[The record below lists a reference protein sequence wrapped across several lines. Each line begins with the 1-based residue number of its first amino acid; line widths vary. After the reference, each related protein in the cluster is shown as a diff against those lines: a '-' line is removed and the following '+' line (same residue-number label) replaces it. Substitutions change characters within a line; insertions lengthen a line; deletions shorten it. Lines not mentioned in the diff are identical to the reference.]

1 MEAIAASASTARPC
15 AKRHHRCE
23 RGLCSGS
30 GSCPALIGFLCVLVP
45 ASALAATPA
54 QCIAAAFP
62 VATACSTRGRP
73 ERSEDG
79 RLGGAGRAQAAGRA
93 RNGVGSPSNGLS
105 FYFQYDGIDSSAKC
119 VRTWGDGGIYDHVIT
134 YDTKASRT
142 LVENSL
148 GAVTLY
154 QMNNVGQVISV
165 TDALGGETKYEYE
178 HASGQKTKETD
189 PAGATTISV
198 YDARGNL
205 IKTVNPDGAE
215 LVLEYDEGNRLT
227 RAVDPIG
234 GQWRWGY
241 DENGR
246 LIGRANPLE
255 ERTQFQW
262 EGPLLIALIDP
273 RGQQTALG
281 YDSARNLTSLTT
293 PDQSVS
299 GWSYDGFGRTRESVD
314 PNGNRRA
321 LQRDALGRVTQVA
334 EPDGNQRTLTYDR
347 EGNVT
352 RAQDR
357 HYDVGFEYRGLHRLA
372 ARSQAGTRV
381 EFLYDTE
388 DQLVAIKNEHGFAY
402 RFILGP
408 TGNVDEEWG
417 FDDLRRRYLR
427 DGAGRVILI
436 RRPAGKTST
445 FAYDTAGRVSAVTY
459 NDGTQEAYVY
469 RADGALLKAA
479 NDAASVE
486 FERDALGRITREIS
500 GEDWVASEYDALGLR
515 RSLRSS
521 KGLFQSI
528 RRNAM
533 GDVLALDAEIAGST
547 TSSTPSQASSTGNT
561 TFNATFQRDRL
572 GLELE
577 RELPGGIRARWQRD
591 TLGRPVRHEVWR
603 GNQFQGAKQYVW
615 DVNDRLTKAIDAMTG
630 PVEYTHDALGNL
642 AAARYVDGKVDL
654 RMPDAVGNLFR
665 TPERNDRKYGPA
677 GQLLEA
683 RDERGVTTYD
693 YDPEGNLIKKVESD
707 GAVWKY
713 EWNGAGMLARVVRP
727 NGHVVE
733 LGYDPLARRTFK
745 KYRGKTTKWIWDGN
759 VPLHEWVER
768 DADAVDEDF
777 ARVPREHD
785 ATIADEKTLRA
796 LLARRPSQ
804 GPPRDAD
811 FAKSFEANISVGTRE
826 APATW
831 LFEPESF
838 APLAKLVDGQRF
850 GIVTDHLGTPK
861 AMFDDAGREVWGADV
876 DVDGDLR
883 NLHGERDAC
892 PFRWPGQYEDVETG
906 LYYNLF
912 RYYDPQ
918 AGHYCCQDP
927 IRLRASLAFYASPND
942 PLTWVDPMGLAA
954 CGGTAAERLP
964 PMKGMS
970 VSEAEETLA
979 AEGFTRTNPANP
991 RNQRWVHPDGS
1002 EAQIHGYGNASA
1014 GPFKSGNNAHIH
1026 KDIGRHGEPGT
1037 VALSD
1042 RGIPSTDPSETH
1054 IGIANPKD
1062 FPSVAGRPNGS

>member
-1 MEAIAASASTARPC
+1 VTALGRPL
-15 AKRHHRCE
+15 AW
-23 RGLCSGS
+23 LV
-30 GSCPALIGFLCVLVP
+30 PALIGFLCVLVP

-62 VATACSTRGRP
+62 VATACPTRGRP

-105 FYFQYDGIDSSAKC
+105 FYFQFDGIDSSAKC

-154 QMNNVGQVISV
+154 QMNEFGQVISII
-165 TDALGGETKYEYE
+165 DALGAETKYEYE
-178 HASGQKTKETD
+178 HASGQKTKEVD
-189 PAGATTISV
+189 PMGAATVSV

-215 LVLEYDEGNRLT
+215 LALEYDQGNRLT

-246 LIGRANPLE
+246 LIGRANPLD

-262 EGPLLIALIDP
+262 EGAQLVAVVDA
-273 RGQQTALG
+273 RGQQTVLG

-299 GWSYDGFGRTRESVD
+299 SWRYDGFGRARESVD
-314 PNGNRRA
+314 PNGNRRT

-334 EPDGNQRTLTYDR
+334 EPDGNQRHLAYDR

-357 HYDVGFEYRGLHRLA
+357 HYDVGFEYRGMNRLA
-372 ARSQAGTRV
+372 ARTQAGTRV

-388 DQLVAIKNEHGFAY
+388 DQLIAIKNEHGFAY
-402 RFILGP
+402 RVILGP

-427 DGAGRVILI
+427 DPAGRVTLI
-436 RRPAGKTST
+436 SRPAGKTST
-445 FAYDTAGRVSAVTY
+445 FAYDAAGRVSAVTY
-459 NDGTQEAYVY
+459 NDGTQEVYTY
-469 RADGALLKAA
+469 RADGALLKAT
-479 NDAASVE
+479 NDAASIE
-486 FERDALGRITREIS
+486 FERDALGRITRELS

-515 RSLRSS
+515 RTLRSS
-521 KGLFQSI
+521 KGLLQRI

-547 TSSTPSQASSTGNT
+547 TSSVPSQSPSAGNT
-561 TFNATFQRDRL
+561 TFSATFQRDRL

-591 TLGRPVRHEVWR
+591 TLGRPVRHEIWR
-603 GNQFQGAKQYVW
+603 GRQFQGAKQYFW
-615 DVNDRLTKAIDAMTG
+615 DVNDRLTKVIDAMTG

-642 AAARYVDGKVDL
+642 AAAAYADGKVDL

-665 TPERNDRKYGPA
+665 TADRSDRKYGPA

-683 RDERGVTTYD
+683 RDARGVTTYE
-693 YDPEGNLIKKVESD
+693 YDAEGNLTKKTEPD
-707 GAVWKY
+707 GSVWVY
-713 EWNGAGMLARVVRP
+713 QWNGAGMLARVVRP
-727 NGHVVE
+727 NGHAVE
-733 LGYDPLARRTFK
+733 FEYDPLARRTAK
-745 KYRGKTTKWIWDGN
+745 KYRGKTTRWIWDGN
-759 VPLHEWVER
+759 LPLHEWVER

-777 ARVPREHD
+777 VRAPREGD
-785 ATIADEKTLRA
+785 AVDAREEARKAI
-796 LLARRPSQ
+796 LAGRPAN
-804 GPPRDAD
+804 GPPVDTGSA
-811 FAKSFEANISVGTRE
+811 ASLAAASNPGSVN
-826 APATW
+826 APVTW
-831 LFEPESF
+831 VFEPESF
-838 APLAKLVDGQRF
+838 APLAKIVGGQRF
-850 GIVTDHLGTPK
+850 GVVTDHLGTPK

-876 DVDGDLR
+876 DAYGDLR
-883 NLHGERDAC
+883 NLLGGRDAC
-892 PFRWPGQYEDVETG
+892 RFRSPGQYEDDETG
-906 LYYNLF
+906 LYYNRW
-912 RYYDPQ
+912 RYYSPELATFSSSDP
-918 AGHYCCQDP
+918 
-927 IRLRASLAFYASPND
+927 LRASAGIRAYGYVSNPLHLLDPLGLVETVLTNGTVYRGGGNTPVNFTPRPGIDTSGDKAGLSTFQDLEKAAKPGEKAQIIDIEKLGPDVEAVLNDDNGHVSIRPTND
-942 PLTWVDPMGLAA
+942 P
-954 CGGTAAERLP
+954 
-964 PMKGMS
+964 
-970 VSEAEETLA
+970 
-979 AEGFTRTNPANP
+979 EGVKLQAWA
-991 RNQRWVHPDGS
+991 NQRGS
-1002 EAQIHGYGNASA
+1002 ENPLASQVQRA
-1014 GPFKSGNNAHIH
+1014 RTGQTKVPQCK
-1026 KDIGRHGEPGT
+1026 
-1037 VALSD
+1037 
-1042 RGIPSTDPSETH
+1042 
-1054 IGIANPKD
+1054 
-1062 FPSVAGRPNGS
+1062 